1 MDALD
6 KLTIKGDTG
15 NMPENIKDLDNVSPI
30 DHAVVAKPH
39 TPVYKMHRYFARRP
53 WSVFRALIEQYSN
66 PGSIILDPFCG
77 GGVTVVEGLRLGR
90 KVIGADINPLA
101 TFITKME
108 VIDVDLEELKAAF
121 EEVESTC
128 RAKIEQLY
136 LTTCPKCGQKVPAD
150 WFEWSNAVEC
160 KECGKVV
167 ELHKAER
174 VRKSEKIA
182 GVSAGNY
189 RCYQKGC
196 KAEWRPSECKR
207 LNDVLISV
215 HVVCPK
221 CRHKGE
227 FPPTEKD
234 LELARY
240 IAENHQEQ
248 IKREGLWHPTLE
260 MPEWW
265 DLRRPYNAH
274 IKRFDQFFTPR
285 NLFANALIGTYIKNA
300 KDKIDQSVRD
310 LLGFVFSA
318 SLRFTNKMVFRNKG
332 WQAGNPIEW
341 ASSTYWL
348 PEIFCEINPWQA
360 WRNRFRA
367 IKSGKEYSK
376 EEIGRKCMM
385 GEAYEKIVDSS
396 SVFIW
401 TGSSTKLPL
410 PDDSVD
416 VIITDPPYGNNVL
429 YAELCNFYWAW
440 VGRILGQ
447 NGLIDDTEEAVVSKE
462 HKKGLAE
469 YRTLLYEVFREC
481 HRVLKSG
488 RWMVMTFHNKEFK
501 VWNAIHLAA
510 HDAGFKLAE
519 RDGMIYQPP
528 IANYTQTIQTRR
540 SGSMLGDFIL
550 SFQKVEKQ
558 PGFRQIEHAEIGR
571 QIERLTAEA
580 VIHHKGASLS
590 LIYMK
595 LMPWLLNNN
604 LLDKI
609 GEKEIV
615 PYLSNNFEEKDGK
628 WHLKANPGDE
638 LKQALEEY
646 SRQHYKAS
654 YEELDFVPV
663 EARIE
668 YLIKRLL
675 YARGFA
681 TQDDILNTIYENLI
695 NSNMADAREIQQ
707 VLGSIANL
715 MPVSQVAAGKVSKG
729 KAGRRVWKLKEDIER
744 ERLFAG
750 LGVDVQYR
758 LATSEES
765 DHDLAI
771 ARLVEMAGCRK
782 LKAHIGRTEQM
793 KYAEFRQMSS
803 DLPQRVQG
811 MPKAARD
818 IIEQI
823 DVIWHNGGR
832 GIVAAFEVERT
843 TTITSGVDRF
853 RNLLTAASE
862 SEIELYLVV
871 PKSRGNE
878 VRNKLGSPANR
889 KDGLHKKIG
898 YIYLEDLDIRHAVA
912 TVDFEK
918 IRHFINDGQ

>member
-1 MDALD
+1 MADDL
-6 KLTIKGDTG
+6 
-15 NMPENIKDLDNVSPI
+15 KDLDNLKPI

-53 WSVFRALIEQYSN
+53 WSVFRSLIEHYSN

-90 KVIGADINPLA
+90 KVIGVDINPLA
-101 TFITKME
+101 TFITRME
-108 VIDVDLEELKAAF
+108 VIDVDMDELKDAF
-121 EEVESTC
+121 EHVEAAC
-128 RAKIEQLY
+128 REKIEKLY
-136 LTTCPKCGQKVPAD
+136 LTTCPKCGKKVPAD
-150 WFEWSNAVEC
+150 WFEWSNVVEC
-160 KECGKVV
+160 RECSNIV

-174 VRKSEKIA
+174 AGKGEKVA
-182 GVSAGNY
+182 GVSAGKY
-189 RCYQKGC
+189 RCYHKGC
-196 KAEWRPSECKR
+196 KGEWRPSECKR
-207 LNDVLISV
+207 LEDVLISV

-227 FPPTEKD
+227 FQPTERD
-234 LELARY
+234 IDLARSV
-240 IAENHQEQ
+240 AENHRDR
-248 IKREGLWHPTLE
+248 IKQDGLWHPTLE
-260 MPEWW
+260 MPDWW

-285 NLFANALIGTYIKNA
+285 NLFANTLIGTYIKNA
-300 KDKIDQSVRD
+300 KDKVDLSVRD

-318 SLRFTNKMVFRNKG
+318 SLRFTNKMVFRSKG
-332 WQAGNPIEW
+332 WQGGNPIEW

-348 PEIFCEINPWQA
+348 PEVFCEINPWQA
-360 WRNRFRA
+360 WKNRSRS
-367 IKSGKEYSK
+367 IKSGKDYSTK
-376 EEIGRKCMM
+376 EIGGKCVTA
-385 GEAYEKIVDSS
+385 EKYEELMETSTA
-396 SVFIW
+396 FIW
-401 TGSSTKLPL
+401 TGSATKLPL
-410 PDDSVD
+410 PDSSID
-416 VIITDPPYGNNVL
+416 VVITDPPYGNNVL

-440 VGRILGQ
+440 VGGILDC
-447 NGLIDDTEEAVVSKE
+447 NGLIDDEEEAVVSKE
-462 HKKGLAE
+462 HKKGLSE

-481 HRVLKSG
+481 HRALKPG

-519 RDGMIYQPP
+519 HDGMIYQPP

-558 PGFRQIEHAEIGR
+558 PEFRQIEHAEIGR
-571 QIERLTAEA
+571 QIERLAAEA
-580 VIHHKGASLS
+580 VLHHKGASLS

-609 GEKEIV
+609 SEKELV
-615 PYLSNNFEEKDGK
+615 PYLTNNFDEKDGK
-628 WHLKANPGDE
+628 WQVKSNPGDD
-638 LKQALEEY
+638 LKHALEEY
-646 SRQHYKAS
+646 SKQHYKKS

-675 YARGFA
+675 YSRGFA
-681 TQDDILNTIYENLI
+681 TQDDILSKIYENLI
-695 NSNMADAREIQQ
+695 NSNMAEAREIQS
-707 VLGSIANL
+707 VLNSIAKL
-715 MPVSQVAAGKVSKG
+715 IPISQAAAGKVSKG
-729 KAGRRVWKLKEDIER
+729 KAGRKVWKLKEDIER
-744 ERLFAG
+744 EKLFAE
-750 LGVDVQYR
+750 LGADVEYR

-771 ARLVEMAGCRK
+771 ARLVEIASSRN
-782 LKAHIGRTEQM
+782 LKAHIGRTEQI
-793 KYAEFRQMSS
+793 KYAEFRKMSS
-803 DLPQRVQG
+803 DLPQRVKG
-811 MPKAARD
+811 MPKPARE

-823 DVIWHNGGR
+823 DVLWHNGGK

-843 TTITSGVDRF
+843 STITSGIDRF
-853 RNLLTAASE
+853 RNLLTAAPE

-898 YIYLEDLDIRHAVA
+898 YMYLEDLKIRNSLD
-912 TVDFEK
+912 TVEFEK
-918 IRHFINDGQ
+918 IRRFLNGAQ

>member
-1 MDALD
+1 MAE
-6 KLTIKGDTG
+6 KLPDDL
-15 NMPENIKDLDNVSPI
+15 KDLDNLKPI

-53 WSVFRALIEQYSN
+53 WSVFRSLVEHYSN

-90 KVIGADINPLA
+90 KVIGVDINPLA
-101 TFITKME
+101 TFITSME
-108 VIDVDLEELKAAF
+108 VIDVDLEELKDAF
-121 EEVESTC
+121 EQVEAAC
-128 RAKIEQLY
+128 RAKIEELY
-136 LTTCPKCGQKVPAD
+136 LTTCPKCGEKVPAD
-150 WFEWSNAVEC
+150 WFEWSNVVEC
-160 KECGKVV
+160 KECGKTV
-167 ELHKAER
+167 ELHKAKR
-174 VRKSEKIA
+174 VGKGEKIA
-182 GVSAGNY
+182 GVSAGKY
-189 RCYQKGC
+189 RCCHKGC

-207 LNDVLISV
+207 LDDVLISV
-215 HVVCPK
+215 HVICPK

-227 FPPTEKD
+227 FPPTERD
-234 LELARY
+234 IELARS
-240 IAENHQEQ
+240 IGGSHRER
-248 IKREGLWHPTLE
+248 IKREDLWHPSLE
-260 MPEWW
+260 MPDWW

-285 NLFANALIGTYIKNA
+285 NLFANAVIGTYIKTA
-300 KDKIDQSVRD
+300 KSQLDPSVRD

-332 WQAGNPIEW
+332 WQGGNPIEW

-348 PEIFCEINPWQA
+348 PEVFCEINPWQA
-360 WRNRFRA
+360 WRNRCRA
-367 IKSGKEYSK
+367 IKSGKEYSRK
-376 EEIGRKCMM
+376 EIGDKCVI
-385 GEAYEKIVDSS
+385 GETYEGLLNSPTA
-396 SVFIW
+396 FIW
-401 TGSSTKLPL
+401 TGRSTNLPL
-410 PDDSVD
+410 PDSSVD
-416 VIITDPPYGNNVL
+416 VVITDPPYGNNVL

-440 VGRILGQ
+440 VGGILGR
-447 NGLIDDTEEAVVSKE
+447 NGLIDDTKEAVVSKE

-481 HRVLKSG
+481 HRVMKSG

-519 RDGMIYQPP
+519 HDGMIYQPP
-528 IANYTQTIQTRR
+528 VANYTQTIQTRR

-550 SFQKVEKQ
+550 SFQKVDKQ
-558 PGFRQIEHAEIGR
+558 PDFKQIEHAETGL
-571 QIERLTAEA
+571 QIERLAAEA
-580 VIHHKGASLS
+580 VLHHQGASLS

-609 GEKEIV
+609 SEKELV
-615 PYLSNNFEEKDGK
+615 PYLTNSFEEKDGK
-628 WHLKANPGDE
+628 WRLKASPGGE

-646 SRQHYKAS
+646 SKQHYKAS

-668 YLIKRLL
+668 YLIRRLL
-675 YARGFA
+675 YSRGFA
-681 TQDDILNTIYENLI
+681 TQDDILSTIYENLI
-695 NSNMADAREIQQ
+695 NSNMAEAREIQQ
-707 VLGSIANL
+707 VLNSIATL
-715 MPVSQVAAGKVSKG
+715 IPISQAAAGKVSKG
-729 KAGRRVWKLKEDIER
+729 KAGRKVWKLKEDIER
-744 ERLFAG
+744 ETLFAEIG
-750 LGVDVQYR
+750 ADVQYR
-758 LATSEES
+758 LATTEES
-765 DHDLAI
+765 EHDLAI
-771 ARLVEMAGCRK
+771 ARLVEIAGLRK
-782 LKAHIGRTEQM
+782 LKAHIGKTEQM
-793 KYAEFRQMSS
+793 KYTEFRHGSS

-811 MPKAARD
+811 MPKTARD

-823 DVIWHNGGR
+823 DVLWHNGGK

-843 TTITSGVDRF
+843 TTITSGIDRF
-853 RNLLTAASE
+853 RNLLTMAPE
-862 SEIELYLVV
+862 SEVELYLIV

-898 YIYLEDLDIRHAVA
+898 YIYLEDLDIRHAA
-912 TVDFEK
+912 AKVDFEK
-918 IRHFINDGQ
+918 IRHFINGGEK